1 MNSFG
6 LTFSLIF
13 FLIIGAKA
21 QQQLVKVALFSHQN
35 IKNLAIEPV
44 DGKYQIIADNHKP
57 IKVKKNHKLYFT
69 LVGDSISLWEQTDHL
84 GYCKNLYLMGL
95 GRNNSC
101 KIEPTNPILDSRMY
115 EGDFYIS
122 TCGEKISIVNDVS
135 IDSYLAGVVE
145 AESGP
150 NAPYEFYKSQAII
163 SRTYLLEL
171 ISRQGKNNYQLNDD
185 VNHQVYKGMSLKNP
199 LIKQAVLHTSGLVI
213 ADTANQL
220 ITATF
225 HSNSGGQTLNSE
237 DVWLSSKSYLKGA
250 DDPYSLNQRNTFW
263 TDTLLVNDW
272 LNYLKN
278 NGFNIDS
285 ENAKIDNLYYEQ
297 PLRAKYYV
305 YENDTLSLRKIREDL
320 KLRSTWF
327 SFKPEGNYLIF
338 IGRGYGHGV
347 GLSQEGAMQMA
358 RENFSFLD
366 IIHFYYKQVK
376 VVHFSQTTDKLNS
389 KS

>member
-6 LTFSLIF
+6 FTFSLIF
-13 FLIIGAKA
+13 FLIIGVQA
-21 QQQLVKVALFSHQN
+21 QPQQIKVALLSHQS
-35 IKNLAIEPV
+35 IKKLAIEPIE
-44 DGKYQIIADNHKP
+44 GKYQIIADNHKP
-57 IKVKKNHKLYFT
+57 IKVKKNHQLYFT
-69 LVGDSISLWEQTDHL
+69 LVGDSISLWEQNNHL
-84 GYCKNLYLMGL
+84 GYYKNLNIMGL
-95 GRNNSC
+95 GRSNSC
-101 KIEPTNPILDSRMY
+101 KIEPAVPLLDSRSY

-122 TCGEKISIVNDVS
+122 TCGEKVNIVNEVS

-199 LIKQAVLHTSGLVI
+199 AIKQAVLHTSGLVI
-213 ADTANQL
+213 TDTANQL

-263 TDTLLVNDW
+263 TDTLLVTDW
-272 LNYLKN
+272 LNYLKT
-278 NGFNIDS
+278 NGFDMNS
-285 ENAKIDNLYYEQ
+285 ESAKIDNLYFEQ
-297 PLRAKYYV
+297 PLRTRYYV
-305 YENDTLSLRKIREDL
+305 YGNDTLPLRKIREDL

-327 SFKPEGNYLIF
+327 SFKPEGNYIIF

-358 RENFSFLD
+358 RENYSFLD

-376 VVHFSQTTDKLNS
+376 VVHYSQTVATFNS

>member
-6 LTFSLIF
+6 LTFSLVF
-13 FLIIGAKA
+13 FLIIGAQA
-21 QQQLVKVALFSHQN
+21 QQQQVKVALFSHQS
-35 IKNLAIEPV
+35 IKNLAIEPF

-69 LVGDSISLWEQTDHL
+69 LVGDSISLWEQNDHL
-84 GYCKNLYLMGL
+84 GYFKNLYMMGL
-95 GRNNSC
+95 GRINSC
-101 KIEPTNPILDSRMY
+101 KIELTNPLLDSRMY

-122 TCGEKISIVNDVS
+122 TNGEKVSIVNDVS

-145 AESGP
+145 SESGP

-213 ADTANQL
+213 TDTANQL

-250 DDPYSLNQRNTFW
+250 EDPYSLNQRNTFW
-263 TDTLLVNDW
+263 TDTLLVTDW
-272 LNYLKN
+272 LNYLKS
-278 NGFNIDS
+278 NGFDIDS
-285 ENAKIDNLYYEQ
+285 EDAKIDNLYFEQ
-297 PLRAKYYV
+297 PLRTKYYV

-358 RENFSFLD
+358 RENHSFLD

-376 VVHFSQTTDKLNS
+376 VVHFSQTTDKLNT